1 MIAVLVFAGIAVG
14 VLTGLF
20 FGMAIGTRRTRE
32 ALKLARY
39 SDAIALADDLI
50 KTPDA
55 LDLRERVT
63 KILAAHRAAN
73 PSKES

>member
-1 MIAVLVFAGIAVG
+1 MVAVLVLAAAVVAGVVG
-14 VLTGLF
+14 LI
-20 FGMAIGTRRTRE
+20 FGFGIGTNRTAA

-39 SDAIALADDLI
+39 QDAIALADDLI

-55 LDLRERVT
+55 LDLRERAQ